1 MTVSESLQLVKAIKQ
16 RASSLEKLRD
26 QVSVKETYYSAT
38 NKISEPLYDVKEVD
52 NKLVSLNQIL
62 FTLESAIKQSNAVTN
77 LSVNISTN
85 DVFEA
90 LK

>member
-16 RASSLEKLRD
+16 RTNSLEKLRD

-38 NKISEPLYDVKEVD
+38 NKTSEPLYNVLEVD
-52 NKLVSLNQIL
+52 KKLVALNQIL

-77 LSVNISTN
+77 LNIIVSTD

>member
-16 RASSLEKLRD
+16 RANSLEKLRD

-38 NKISEPLYDVKEVD
+38 NKTSEPLYDVKEVD
-52 NKLVSLNQIL
+52 NKLVNLNQIL

-77 LSVNISTN
+77 LNVTVSTN

>member
-16 RASSLEKLRD
+16 RTSSLEKLRD

-38 NKISEPLYDVKEVD
+38 NKTSEPLYDVKEVD
-52 NKLVSLNQIL
+52 NKLVNLNQIL
-62 FTLESAIKQSNAVTN
+62 FTLESAIKQSTAVTN
-77 LSVNISTN
+77 LNVNISTN